1 MKIELNGKQ
10 VETKAGTVEGLM
22 KELDIKPGMVAVE
35 LNLNVVKKCD
45 YASAAISDGDVVE
58 VVNFVGG
65 G

>member
-10 VETKAGTVEGLM
+10 VETKAGTVEGLIR
-22 KELDIKPGMVAVE
+22 ELDIKPGMVAVE
-35 LNLNVVKKCD
+35 LNENVVKKCD
-45 YASAAISDGDVVE
+45 YADTAIKDADVVE